1 MLITNY
7 NKLSLCL
14 FLLRGSVATP
24 GVWSADQSKW
34 WFLMKMLRAA
44 TQSRDP
50 FVAFGASE
58 LLGSSHVWVFIPA
71 DPTGHGSVTLIDEHH
86 LGRRSLPCLGYQQL
100 LEGVMGPDHHL
111 SNCSRVDFPVVVS
124 VVGHL
129 TSLKGGQQDYIIVGQ
144 EQLGSLP
151 VDLASQVFDLLLDLS
166 CT

>member
-34 WFLMKMLRAA
+34 WFLIKMLRAA
-44 TQSRDP
+44 TQSRSILLLHLGQVNSLAP
-50 FVAFGASE
+50 PTFGFSYPQ
-58 LLGSSHVWVFIPA
+58 IPQV
-71 DPTGHGSVTLIDEHH
+71 GSVTLIDEHH

-100 LEGVMGPDHHL
+100 LEGVMGPGHHL

-144 EQLGSLP
+144 EQLGSLT
-151 VDLASQVFDLLLDLS
+151 VDLAFQVFDLLLDLS